1 MQKLSF
7 KKAVTSTS
15 KLRLC
20 LAGAS
25 GSGKTY
31 SALILASVIGK
42 KVAVIDTEN
51 GSASLYARE
60 FEQKYGFS
68 YDVLELPAPYSP
80 DRFINCIKGAEQLGY
95 DVIILDSI
103 THEWSGIGGCLDLQ
117 QKATQADPRGNSY
130 TAWAKVTPQH
140 DAFINA
146 MIASQCHIISTMRSK
161 TNYEISKEEGKKA
174 TVVKQG
180 TAPIQRDGIEYEF
193 TLVLDLN
200 QNHYAHA
207 SKDRTGLFDGKDF
220 IPSTDTAKEL
230 LGWLNGP
237 SVDSKAQAVERYQT
251 QKEIVSEKNIVDQAV
266 DTMEGQG

>member
-1 MQKLSF
+1 MGLSF
-7 KKAVTSTS
+7 KKAVTSQS

-31 SALILASVIGK
+31 SALLLASVIGK

-60 FEQKYGFS
+60 FELKYGFS

-80 DRFINCIKGAEQLGY
+80 DRFIQCIKGAESLGY
-95 DVIILDSI
+95 DLIVLDSI
-103 THEWSGIGGCLDLQ
+103 THEWSGIGGCLDIQ
-117 QKATQADPRGNSY
+117 QQATKADPRGNSY
-130 TAWAKVTPQH
+130 TSWAKVTPQH

-146 MIASQCHIISTMRSK
+146 MIASPCHIIATMRSK
-161 TNYEISKEEGKKA
+161 TNYEVSQEQGQKSK
-174 TVVKQG
+174 VVKQG

-193 TLVLDLN
+193 TLVMDMN
-200 QNHYAHA
+200 QNHFAHA

-220 IPSTDTAKEL
+220 IPTIETANEIM
-230 LGWLNGP
+230 GWLNGP
-237 SVDSKAQAVERYQT
+237 VKSKDEVVKAYQQA
-251 QKEIVSEKNIVDQAV
+251 KEQIIAENEVNQAI
-266 DTMEGQG
+266 DGQ